1 MFDSFKFIGLEVG
14 DFEPGA
20 NDKEVAFG
28 FFLCFPLFPTRDT
41 PISPRSRTRSFFEFG
56 WFCPQAMLSLRVS
69 LLPIDEKTGLQ
80 TQPEPMVFAERS
92 RFVKNAKGEWLYGS
106 GEVSSEAA
114 GLKGRVLND
123 EKDLGGL
130 QKDVDF
136 VNSLFDQAKKNEGKE
151 EAEE

>member
-1 MFDSFKFIGLEVG
+1 MSSRELTTRRLLL
-14 DFEPGA
+14 DFSCVSP
-20 NDKEVAFG
+20 
-28 FFLCFPLFPTRDT
+28 CFPRVTRPFPPDL
-41 PISPRSRTRSFFEFG
+41 TRSFFEFG

-136 VNSLFDQAKKNEGKE
+136 VNGLFDQAKKNEGKE

>member
-1 MFDSFKFIGLEVG
+1 
-14 DFEPGA
+14 
-20 NDKEVAFG
+20 
-28 FFLCFPLFPTRDT
+28 
-41 PISPRSRTRSFFEFG
+41 
-56 WFCPQAMLSLRVS
+56 MLSLRVS

-136 VNSLFDQAKKNEGKE
+136 VNSLFDQAKKDEGKE

>member
-14 DFEPGA
+14 DVEPGA

-28 FFLCFPLFPTRDT
+28 FFLFFPFFPRVTR
-41 PISPRSRTRSFFEFG
+41 PFPPYLTRSFFEFG